1 MPIWIEGLI
10 GSWRRSRSASPDA
23 NCASASPPTGSICSC
38 SSPTA
43 ACPTLTTCPRGTFVP
58 ASSSAR
64 SPTASAANGAPRPM
78 PPSAPSSAP
87 PRPTELPYS
96 LPSAPP
102 CSPSRYPCRG
112 EQLLAQTNSLR
123 IRQGSLLTGNGMVA
137 PGCRHASLVPPLPF
151 ARRIPASVQHRGN
164 LVVTVASSHT
174 ANDIQRLHRRG
185 GFLRRTRPLHRNL
198 RMHTSL
204 PVNHKLKGLVI
215 LVIILGSA
223 HDDLFDGGAEDH
235 LLECRRT
242 VVTLPDFSKAITHRA
257 YSDFLFN

>member
-1 MPIWIEGLI
+1 MRRCISEPTTRFPRPAPRSVATSASTTPSALI
-10 GSWRRSRSASPDA
+10 RALTGKRQTMLTSVACSRSRQPEPGRGATYLNRNAVQTNRATALHQPFDRAMTDA
-23 NCASASPPTGSICSC
+23 AYSC
-38 SSPTA
+38 S
-43 ACPTLTTCPRGTFVP
+43 
-58 ASSSAR
+58 
-64 SPTASAANGAPRPM
+64 
-78 PPSAPSSAP
+78 
-87 PRPTELPYS
+87 
-96 LPSAPP
+96 
-102 CSPSRYPCRG
+102 
-112 EQLLAQTNSLR
+112 LAQTNSLR

-174 ANDIQRLHRRG
+174 VNDIQRLHRRG